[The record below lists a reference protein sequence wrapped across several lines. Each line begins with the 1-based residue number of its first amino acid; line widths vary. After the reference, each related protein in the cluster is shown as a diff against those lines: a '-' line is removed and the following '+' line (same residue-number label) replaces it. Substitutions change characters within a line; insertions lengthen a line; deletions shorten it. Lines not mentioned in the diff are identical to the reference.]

1 MQLLVIDVKPRM
13 LRILK
18 MAGYENATSDK
29 SRYLPMNSSIGREY
43 EEVGLAIRGYENS
56 NV

>member
-1 MQLLVIDVKPRM
+1 
-13 LRILK
+13 

-29 SRYLPMNSSIGREY
+29 SRYLPMNSSIGREH
-43 EEVGLAIRGYENS
+43 EEAGWKIRRYENS